1 MSFPSI
7 KWAFAQELPGMEK
20 LVLLAL
26 ANRADDRGDC
36 WPSMSTIAKD
46 AGVCRATVIRMVGKI
61 ERKGLVSL
69 VRRTTSHGKSSHI
82 YTLSKAMKKNQTPCS
97 SQSHLDVA
105 HSNIEPTPISTLPY

>member
-7 KWAFAQELPGMEK
+7 RWAFAQDLPGMEK

-46 AGVCRATVIRMVGKI
+46 AGICRATVIRMVGKI
-61 ERKGLVSL
+61 ERRGLISL
-69 VRRTTSHGKSSHI
+69 VRRTTAHGKSSHI
-82 YTLSKAMKKNQTPCS
+82 YTLNKAIKKAPRPCN
-97 SQSHLDVA
+97 SQQHPDVA
-105 HSNIEPTPISTLPY
+105 HSNIEPNSLDNIPY